1 MWDGLEGL
9 SFVMTLIWWFW
20 WTDCQH
26 RTASTAITGNDSGS
40 ASPNTLLGGWTLSLQ
55 LKTLRSFQP
64 VPAGARCVGWLL
76 APWARSHFWLG
87 HDNWLV
93 GFYFCAI
100 HIWIVCVDT
109 YVYIYR
115 LIVYTLVGCVY
126 ITDICI
132 YSMYT
137 HKNSV
142 VLCPFWMIIPLW
154 VRPWIDLMARY
165 DVEWKDVNIVGDSE
179 DAAKNVM
186 DGAFMVICKEGASV
200 FVVWYASYSQIDRA
214 EGFCILMSW
223 SRFLLPKKENVELNW
238 PSIWVGPQK
247 AVRTPSWLPSW

>member
-1 MWDGLEGL
+1 MFTRVGFDCHMDIFGMAFYAQNQTHVDYTVGDLGWPPVFPTSPCRSEMRR
-9 SFVMTLIWWFW
+9 MTACTL
-20 WTDCQH
+20 
-26 RTASTAITGNDSGS
+26 GS
-40 ASPNTLLGGWTLSLQ
+40 KSL
-55 LKTLRSFQP
+55 
-64 VPAGARCVGWLL
+64 
-76 APWARSHFWLG
+76 
-87 HDNWLV
+87 LV
-93 GFYFCAI
+93 GTWQLVGRLLFLWDTHMNCVCR
-100 HIWIVCVDT
+100 HI

-154 VRPWIDLMARY
+154 VRPGIDLMARY

-200 FVVWYASYSQIDRA
+200 FVVWYASYSQHI
-214 EGFCILMSW
+214 
-223 SRFLLPKKENVELNW
+223 
-238 PSIWVGPQK
+238 Q
-247 AVRTPSWLPSW
+247 